1 MCSNKGA
8 FRDQMSIIQKA
19 RAARDNRVD
28 MNSFDAGD
36 EDFVKDMAKDMGFNE
51 EWLKDT
57 KDGEQ
62 KAGEEPGGFME
73 QMKAFMS

>member
-1 MCSNKGA
+1 
-8 FRDQMSIIQKA
+8 
-19 RAARDNRVD
+19 